1 MGSTQNRYLAIARYI
16 ELSLGFLVMVH
27 ARPVPVYHRPI
38 MPPLKASIR
47 LISLPSLLGTLTQG
61 FHREN
66 GVEKEE
72 MSS

>member
-1 MGSTQNRYLAIARYI
+1 
-16 ELSLGFLVMVH
+16 
-27 ARPVPVYHRPI
+27 